1 MLARKL
7 KKGML
12 VRAQPGY
19 VIVIRQFK
27 VRPPGVKDGELGFTV
42 MSPESSRFISAASAS
57 KVLTTE
63 SPVMYYDT
71 VRTKSGKKSFTKHMF
86 LAGIEVVYLNCR
98 HCRGLEPVTN

>member
-71 VRTKSGKKSFTKHMF
+71 VRTKSGKKSFKF
-86 LAGIEVVYLNCR
+86 SIIFAKQPSLLILLILKAFYSRN
-98 HCRGLEPVTN
+98 